1 MATARPSN
9 HASVNSLYNTP
20 GKAELVDG
28 ELVLMPPTGRIP
40 GFAALEIVVSLRE
53 YVKRTGHGGAVGDT
67 VGFLVELPQRKSF
80 SPDAAYCLQDQ
91 ITMKFLQG
99 APAFAAEVRSEHD
112 YGPVAE
118 VAMALKR
125 ADYFTAGTLVVWDVD
140 LMSEDVVNVYRAD
153 CSDTPFVYSRGDSS
167 AEAEPAVPGW
177 CMPVDDLFM
186 S

>member
-9 HASVNSLYNTP
+9 RASVDNLYNTP

-53 YVKRTGHGGAVGDT
+53 YVKRTGHGGAVGDN

-99 APAFAAEVRSEHD
+99 APAFSAEVRSEHD
-112 YGPVAE
+112 HGPAAE
-118 VAMALKR
+118 LAMALKR
-125 ADYFTAGTLVVWDVD
+125 ADYFAAGTLVVWDVD

-153 CSDTPFVYSRGDSS
+153 CPDTPLVYRRGDSS

-177 CMPVDDLFM
+177 YMPVDDLFM